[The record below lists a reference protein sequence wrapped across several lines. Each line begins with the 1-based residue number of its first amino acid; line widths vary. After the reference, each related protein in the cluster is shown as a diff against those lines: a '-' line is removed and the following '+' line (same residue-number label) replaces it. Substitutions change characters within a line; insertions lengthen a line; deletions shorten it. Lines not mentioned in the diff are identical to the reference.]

1 MRGWFWAV
9 LVIILLAVLAGW
21 LLAGQ
26 FQNDPRRSAEAE
38 MIRMETQR
46 QQQEA
51 GYFLPIR
58 VALYAGLA
66 AVGLGAAGLL
76 AWAGYLYARRR
87 ARTIYP
93 DRHGVLPAVVLQP
106 GEMLV
111 DAGALAGPLVVGA
124 AGPEYRLPPAAVPHL
139 QSGANQG
146 AALTRTMRAW
156 ATHPAVARTRP
167 ASTNLPFLP
176 LPAANSFPPVEQLT
190 GDENQILQLLERGH
204 EEQR

>member
-1 MRGWFWAV
+1 MRGWFWAL
-9 LVIILLAVLAGW
+9 LVMVVLAVLAGW

-26 FQNDPRRSAEAE
+26 FQDDPRRWAEAE
-38 MIRMETQR
+38 AIRMETQR
-46 QQQEA
+46 QQEEA

-66 AVGLGAAGLL
+66 VVGVGAVGLL

-93 DRHGVLPAVVLQP
+93 DRHGVLPAVVLRP

-124 AGPEYRLPPAAVPHL
+124 AGLEYRLPPAAVPQL

-146 AALTRTMRAW
+146 AAMTRTMRAW
-156 ATHPAVARTRP
+156 ATHPAGPGMRP
-167 ASTNLPFLP
+167 GTTGTPFLA
-176 LPAANSFPPVEQLT
+176 LPAAQTFPPVEQLT
-190 GDENQILQLLERGH
+190 GDENQILQLLEQGR
-204 EEQR
+204 E

>member
-1 MRGWFWAV
+1 MRGWFGALLV
-9 LVIILLAVLAGW
+9 LIVLAVVAGW

-26 FQNDPRRSAEAE
+26 SQNDPRRWAEAE
-38 MIRMETQR
+38 AIRAETQR

-66 AVGLGAAGLL
+66 VVGVGAAGLL

-111 DAGALAGPLVVGA
+111 DAGALAGPLVVGT
-124 AGPEYRLPPAAVPHL
+124 AGPEYRLPPAAIPQL
-139 QSGANQG
+139 QAGANQG

-156 ATHPAVARTRP
+156 ATHPAQPGSRP
-167 ASTNLPFLP
+167 ANTSAPFLA
-176 LPAANSFPPVEQLT
+176 LPGVHTFPPVEQLT
-190 GDENQILQLLERGH
+190 GDENQILQLLEQGH
-204 EEQR
+204 A